1 MTNNIVVADA
11 FNGVVRPLAEG
22 DRFVVTLPVQRP
34 QPMRFIGLGHSAGNY
49 AGVYR
54 LPEDFHPTDCMEI
67 HNYNGPGKVRLIG
80 YLRIEDKND
89 KD

>member
-22 DRFVVTLPVQRP
+22 ERFLVTLPVQCP
-34 QPMRFIGLGHSAGNY
+34 QSMMFVGLGRSAGNY

-54 LPEDFHPTDCMEI
+54 LPEDFHPEDCKQI
-67 HNYNGPGKVRLIG
+67 YNYAGSGKVRLIG
-80 YLRIEDKND
+80 YMKIEEENDKN
-89 KD
+89 

>member
-34 QPMRFIGLGHSAGNY
+34 QPMRFIGLGRSAGNY

-67 HNYNGPGKVRLIG
+67 HDYTGPDKVRLIG